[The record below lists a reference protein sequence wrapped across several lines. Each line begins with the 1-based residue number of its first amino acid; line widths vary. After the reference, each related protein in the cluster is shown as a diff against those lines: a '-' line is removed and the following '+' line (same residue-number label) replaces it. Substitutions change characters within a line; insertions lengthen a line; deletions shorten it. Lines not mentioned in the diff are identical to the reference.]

1 MSLPAQG
8 EIWWVELPDAG
19 RRPGLVVT
27 RDAAIPVL
35 RTILVAPITTTVRGI
50 SSEVTLGADDGLP
63 REGAASFDNLRLVPR
78 STLTE
83 RVGRL
88 SVTKALELCR
98 ALRAVGD
105 C

>member
-8 EIWWVELPDAG
+8 EIWWVELPDTG

-50 SSEVTLGADDGLP
+50 PSEITLGADEGLP
-63 REGAASFDNLRLVPR
+63 RKSAASFDTLRLVPR

-88 SVTKALELCR
+88 SVTNTLELCR